1 MAWLILLL
9 IMGTALGAVARYL
22 SFPTQDR
29 DNNINPDRRKKKNVW
44 VRFR

>member
-29 DNNINPDRRKKKNVW
+29 NNNINTGRRKKNMW

>member
-1 MAWLILLL
+1 MAWIILLL
-9 IMGTALGAVARYL
+9 IMGTALVAVARYL

-29 DNNINPDRRKKKNVW
+29 GNNIDTDLRDKSMW

>member
-1 MAWLILLL
+1 MAWLIPLL
-9 IMGTALGAVARYL
+9 IMGIALIAVARYL

-29 DNNINPDRRKKKNVW
+29 DNNINPDRRKKNAW

>member
-1 MAWLILLL
+1 MTWLILLL

-29 DNNINPDRRKKKNVW
+29 NNNINTDRRKKNMW

>member
-1 MAWLILLL
+1 MACLMLLL
-9 IMGTALGAVARYL
+9 IVGAALGAVARYL

-29 DNNINPDRRKKKNVW
+29 DNNINPDRRKKNMW

>member
-29 DNNINPDRRKKKNVW
+29 DHNINTDGRDKSMW